1 MHTIFAAEGSSV
13 VGAAL
18 EFSLVGHDRPGV
30 ERQVIAVLS
39 RLHVGIVALDTQLSA
54 EPHSGAALI
63 QMEARVRLPAGLEAA
78 EVQASLEDVSPEIM
92 VDIPPSPPRA

>member
-1 MHTIFAAEGSSV
+1 MIFTAEGPRV
-13 VGAAL
+13 AGAAL

-30 ERQVIAVLS
+30 ERQIIAVLS
-39 RLHVGIVALDTQLSA
+39 RLHVGIEALDTQVSA

-63 QMEARVRLPAGLEAA
+63 QMEARVRLPAGLRTA

-92 VDIPPSPPRA
+92 VDIPLSPPRA